1 MMLFFAFSFLQQLPR
16 GHQRRILCWGAAG
29 TTDGAF
35 DDSSRYC
42 APTPGSR
49 CRRWAL
55 RRRRR
60 WRWWRWRRW
69 RRRVRRWW
77 WRGRR
82 DRRAQLLVLVRRNGG
97 GGRGR
102 RGRRRGRYGRRARR
116 AAGPLCRGRRRRTP
130 VRRGRG
136 GCGRRRR
143 ARRRRSRG
151 RGPPHRRTAR
161 STTQHSERAR
171 PPAEPARPE
180 PPLTLNN
187 ITTF

>member
-1 MMLFFAFSFLQQLPR
+1 MMLFFAFSFLQQLLR

-29 TTDGAF
+29 TTDSAF

-42 APTPGSR
+42 APTPGAR
-49 CRRWAL
+49 CRRWTL

-60 WRWWRWRRW
+60 WRWWRRW
-69 RRRVRRWW
+69 RRGRWW
-77 WRGRR
+77 WGRGRR
-82 DRRAQLLVLVRRNGG
+82 NRRAQLLVLVGRNGR

-102 RGRRRGRYGRRARR
+102 RGRRRGRYGQRARR
-116 AAGPLCRGRRRRTP
+116 AAGPP
-130 VRRGRG
+130 
-136 GCGRRRR
+136 RRR
-143 ARRRRSRG
+143 AWRRRSRG

-171 PPAEPARPE
+171 SPAEPARPE

-187 ITTF
+187 IITTL